1 MRQKLAIVAALQHR
15 PELVVLDEPA
25 NRLDP
30 LAHHAFCAL
39 VREVARSGRTV
50 LLSSHVLAEVED
62 VCDTV
67 ILMREGRVLRIA
79 AVEELRQQASR
90 EVTLTF
96 TGPPRRVPAQLTA
109 PVVDGSVVT
118 GRVPARRPDLL
129 RDLLTEPGLV
139 DLTVAAASLEN
150 VFLDMYGG
158 IA

>member
-1 MRQKLAIVAALQHR
+1 
-15 PELVVLDEPA
+15 
-25 NRLDP
+25 
-30 LAHHAFCAL
+30 
-39 VREVARSGRTV
+39 
-50 LLSSHVLAEVED
+50 
-62 VCDTV
+62 
-67 ILMREGRVLRIA
+67 
-79 AVEELRQQASR
+79 
-90 EVTLTF
+90 VTLTF